1 MNQKEKDE
9 MIDVLILISI
19 EHKLGRASI
28 APDEADLVRRLAD
41 KKRLPRA
48 EYVLAHM
55 YLNGN
60 GVTVDKALAMKY
72 LARSSRHGSY
82 DVQIKIAH
90 TYHVI
95 GEYKKIKKCLE
106 RALDDY
112 KCI

>member
-1 MNQKEKDE
+1 

-28 APDEADLVRRLAD
+28 APDEADFVIGLAD

-48 EYVLAHM
+48 EYVLARM

-60 GVTVDKALAMKY
+60 GVTIDKALAMKY

-82 DVQIKIAH
+82 DLQLKIAY